1 MRDGRAGDQNHQ
13 GPDEPVLRLP
23 AGPGTRRR
31 SVHRYHTHGAGHPDH
46 FATRPELNTSIC
58 ILGGVVCLG
67 YYFIKVHWSAHEG
80 LQVAASLLMLLLVN
94 ILA

>member
-1 MRDGRAGDQNHQ
+1 MRDGRAGDLNHL
-13 GPDEPVLRLP
+13 GPDEPLFRLP
-23 AGPGTRRR
+23 AGPVTGLRI
-31 SVHRYHTHGAGHPDH
+31 VHRYLTHGAGHPDH

-58 ILGGVVCLG
+58 ILGGVVCMV
-67 YYFIKVHWSAHEG
+67 YYCIKVHWSAHEG